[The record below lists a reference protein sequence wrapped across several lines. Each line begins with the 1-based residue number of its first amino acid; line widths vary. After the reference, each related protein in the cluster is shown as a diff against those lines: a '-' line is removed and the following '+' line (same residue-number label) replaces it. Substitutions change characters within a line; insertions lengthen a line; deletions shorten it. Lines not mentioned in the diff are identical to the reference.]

1 MAKRICI
8 QPGHINSKYNSIV
21 ALRGSTGA
29 PGEQEFT
36 LDVANRVSEELRKR
50 GFEVKQTD
58 GNAND
63 DKTVT
68 SVDWDL
74 FLAIHYDADVYND
87 RGYFIDFPE
96 PSTDGATKESQ
107 RLAQSLRDS
116 YGGATGIPRYDKR
129 SNANTRYYYMW
140 RYLSSKTPC
149 VLIECGVGNRH
160 PEDYDALHGDRRNRV
175 IEGIVRG
182 ICSAFGVAYDL
193 TPPTPPAPVEP
204 TYGADVNIGAA
215 TPKGDGIDVPI
226 TITLKVNGSVKST
239 SQKTV
244 HIPADLRTQADK
256 DNDEFVAK
264 YKKHIDGIKTA

>member
-1 MAKRICI
+1 MAKKICI
-8 QPGHINSKYNSIV
+8 QPGHINSKFNSVV

-36 LDVANRVSEELRKR
+36 LDVANRVSSELRKR

-63 DKTVT
+63 DPTVT
-68 SVDWDL
+68 KVDWDL
-74 FLAIHYDADVYND
+74 YLAIHYDADVYNNN
-87 RGYFIDFPE
+87 GYFVDFPE

-107 RLAQSLRDS
+107 RLSQSLRDS
-116 YGGATGIPRYDKR
+116 YGGATGIPRHDER
-129 SNANTRYYYMW
+129 TNANTRYYYMW

-160 PEDYDALHGDRRNRV
+160 PDDYDALHGDRRNRV

-193 TPPTPPAPVEP
+193 TPVTPPAPAQP
-204 TYGADVNIGAA
+204 SYTADVNIGAV
-215 TPKGDGIDVPI
+215 TPTGDGIDVPI
-226 TITLKVNGSVKST
+226 TITLKVDGSVKST
-239 SQKTV
+239 SQKTAHFTV
-244 HIPADLRTQADK
+244 ELRTQADK
-256 DNDEFVAK
+256 DNAAFVAK
-264 YKKHIDGIKTA
+264 YSKLIADIKTA